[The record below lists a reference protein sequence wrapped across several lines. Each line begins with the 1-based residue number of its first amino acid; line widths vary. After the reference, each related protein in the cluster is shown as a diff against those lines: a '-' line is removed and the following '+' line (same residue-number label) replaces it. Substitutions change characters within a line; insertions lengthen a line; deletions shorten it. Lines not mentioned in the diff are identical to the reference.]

1 MWSFNT
7 NGRGSEREREK
18 ERGRES
24 VEEGKRVG
32 EGEEGGSEES

>member
-7 NGRGSEREREK
+7 NDRGREREREK

-24 VEEGKRVG
+24 VEEGKRVAEG
-32 EGEEGGSEES
+32 EGGESEES